1 MVAMYNGQP
10 VIVPDDYLAHHG
22 VLGMKWGVRRY
33 QNKDGSLTR
42 LGKSRVEKK
51 PRAETQPVPKEPVK
65 KSKKVRDMTDEELR
79 TYVNRLR
86 LEKEVRSLKAE
97 EIAPGRRL
105 IQSAMNDA
113 GKQLMTTAI
122 VGLGKYGFNAAGN
135 KIGGQFGNLLKSMA
149 SGNISETKK
158 KTGLEA
164 LKDEFD
170 RRSYQRKLDQWDR
183 EDAEAKAKAK
193 AEASEE
199 KKEKKEE

>member
-51 PRAETQPVPKEPVK
+51 PRAETQPVPREPAK
-65 KSKKVRDMTDEELR
+65 RPKKVRDMTDEELR

-86 LEKEVRSLKAE
+86 LEKEVRSLKAD

-122 VGLGKYGFNAAGN
+122 VGLGKYGFNAVGN

-149 SGNISETKK
+149 SGNITETKK

-170 RRSYQRKLDQWDR
+170 RRSYRRKLDQWDR
-183 EDAEAKAKAK
+183 EDAEAKAKA
-193 AEASEE
+193 EASKE

>member
-51 PRAETQPVPKEPVK
+51 PRAETQPVKKPKT
-65 KSKKVRDMTDEELR
+65 VRDMTDEELR

-105 IQSAMNDA
+105 IQSAMNDG

>member
-51 PRAETQPVPKEPVK
+51 PRAETQPVPREPAK
-65 KSKKVRDMTDEELR
+65 RPKKVRDMTDEELR

-86 LEKEVRSLKAE
+86 LEKEVRSLKAD

-149 SGNISETKK
+149 SGNITETKK

-170 RRSYQRKLDQWDR
+170 RRSYRRKLDQWDR
-183 EDAEAKAKAK
+183 EDAEAKAKA
-193 AEASEE
+193 EASEE